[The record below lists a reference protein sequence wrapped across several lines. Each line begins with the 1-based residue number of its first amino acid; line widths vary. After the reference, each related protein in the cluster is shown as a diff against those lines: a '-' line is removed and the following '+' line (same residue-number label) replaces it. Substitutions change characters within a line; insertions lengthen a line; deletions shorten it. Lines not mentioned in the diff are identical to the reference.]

1 MKRRQLL
8 FTASTFASASLL
20 TVLGGNRLLA
30 KPLAKPLAK
39 RKPQGRSVMLTD
51 SLKGYYVAPTGKG
64 PFPAVLVLMEA
75 FGLNT
80 HIQDVCDRLAKAG
93 YAALAPD
100 FYDGAIFAYT
110 DVSAAIAKLKTID
123 DDKAMAQFGS
133 GLDFL
138 AGRAE
143 VAKGQVGTIGFCMGG
158 RLAFLAAIAHP
169 ERIKAA
175 VCFYGGGI
183 AANPDMLGRK
193 ALLDRVGAIKDP
205 ILLLYGADDGLIAAD
220 EHERIAL
227 ALSSQKKRYTLSV
240 FPKAGHGFFCNER
253 ESYAPAAAQEAWENS
268 LSFLGQAMKA

>member
-1 MKRRQLL
+1 MKRRKLL
-8 FTASTFASASLL
+8 ITASTLASASLL
-20 TVLGGNRLLA
+20 TVLGANQITA
-30 KPLAKPLAK
+30 KPLGKPLAK
-39 RKPQGRSVMLTD
+39 RKPQGSLATLTD
-51 SLKGYYVAPTGKG
+51 KLKGYYVAPPGKG
-64 PFPAVLVLMEA
+64 PFPAVIVQMEA
-75 FGLNT
+75 FGLNS

-100 FYDGAIFAYT
+100 FYAGAVYAYT
-110 DVSAAIAKLKTID
+110 DVQSAVAKLKTIE
-123 DDKAMAQFGS
+123 DDKAMAQVGS

-143 VAKGQVGTIGFCMGG
+143 VAKGQVGTMGFCMGG
-158 RLAFLAAIAHP
+158 RLAFLTAIAHP

-183 AANPDMLGRK
+183 AANPDPLGRK
-193 ALLDRVGAIKDP
+193 ALLDRVGAIKAP
-205 ILLLYGADDGLIAAD
+205 ILLLYGAEDGLIAAD

-253 ESYAPAAAQEAWENS
+253 ESYAPAVAQEAWETT
-268 LSFLGQAMKA
+268 LSFLGRALKV